1 MNLSNN
7 HLKELI
13 KLKQKKY
20 RESEGIVL
28 VEGYRLIEQ
37 LHKNGIEL
45 EEIFISNPEKYDWKK
60 LNYNR
65 VFFAEQWHLEKL
77 GSTKTPSDIAGLV
90 RIKSIHIKEK
100 RFLLYLDKIKEPGNL
115 GTIIRTATGAGI
127 SGIVLS
133 PDCCE
138 IFNPK
143 VIRASMGTVFSF
155 PIEIHDQ
162 EWLKKQESKI
172 IVTALENSQ
181 NLFEIAKISENI
193 ILVLGSESSGVS
205 KEVLRIANLKIKIPI
220 TKDIESLN
228 VSVTA
233 GICIYF
239 LNNLQS

>member
-1 MNLSNN
+1 MKLSNN

-13 KLKQKKY
+13 RLKQKKY
-20 RESEGIVL
+20 RELEGKVL

-37 LHKNGIEL
+37 LHKNEIEI
-45 EEIFISNPEKYDWKK
+45 EEIFISNQKKYDWKK
-60 LNYNR
+60 ITCGK
-65 VFFAEQWHLEKL
+65 VFFAEQWQLEKF
-77 GSTKTPSDIAGLV
+77 GSTKTPSNIAGLV
-90 RIKSIHIKEK
+90 KIKTVPIKEK
-100 RFLLYLDKIKEPGNL
+100 RFLLYLDQIKEPGNL

-127 SGIVLS
+127 SGIVIS

-172 IVTALENSQ
+172 IATTMENAE
-181 NLFEIAKISENI
+181 NLFELQKFNDDI
-193 ILVLGSESSGVS
+193 ILVLGSEADGIS
-205 KEVLRIANLKIKIPI
+205 KKIIEIADHKIKIPVSN
-220 TKDIESLN
+220 KIESLN
-228 VSVTA
+228 VSVSA

-239 LNNLQS
+239 LKDLQS